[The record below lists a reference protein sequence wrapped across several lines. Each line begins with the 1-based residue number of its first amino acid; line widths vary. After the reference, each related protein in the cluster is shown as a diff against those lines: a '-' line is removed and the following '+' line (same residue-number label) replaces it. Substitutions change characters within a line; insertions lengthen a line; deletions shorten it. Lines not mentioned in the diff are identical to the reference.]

1 MEEGSIRV
9 GVGTRYGVLQ
19 KVHRGCGWTTVLAQP
34 LFVRWLEGWRNG
46 GGGDDALER
55 EEPFGG
61 CEVYISRAD
70 RGKETSSRCGAMARQ
85 RIE

>member
-61 CEVYISRAD
+61 CEVYRA
-70 RGKETSSRCGAMARQ
+70 
-85 RIE
+85 RIEERKLLVDVVPWPGRE